1 MNMFFIVRKAEEL
14 KVSCAEI
21 LKAAFSLEYV
31 QKILISSGERNRIYK
46 PVITWGIWL
55 GQTLSADHSCRNALA
70 CAKSAGVLSR
80 KASVHTGGYCQARNR
95 LKEKA
100 LRTLGIGLGK
110 ELVKDEKP
118 EDRWHGRRVIIPDG
132 SSVSLPDTLAN
143 QKAYPQPNTQ
153 SDGCGFP
160 VMYLNTLMSLASGS
174 LLDFETGPGNGN
186 ELTLWRKMWHLLKSG
201 DVILGDGKY
210 SGYANIALLQ
220 KRGVDTVARFGK
232 RKTDFR
238 KGEIIALEDHIVE
251 WERPKQLP
259 SWLAGKCL
267 PEKMMIRELRFRVEV
282 TGFRSKTV
290 TIATTLLDAETYPKQ
305 NIAELFFCR
314 WQIELRL
321 RDIKTML
328 GMDILRTKTPEQ
340 ARKELWMY
348 LTAYNL
354 LRILMQA
361 ATVKNR
367 EIVARISFQGCRQ
380 RFLAVV
386 MRNCSAKRF
395 GYLYRTLLKDLAND
409 LNPYRPLRIEPRAI
423 KRRKKQYDLLN
434 QPREILRQKL
444 IFQTVSTRDE
454 FMKEAG

>member
-1 MNMFFIVRKAEEL
+1 
-14 KVSCAEI
+14 
-21 LKAAFSLEYV
+21 
-31 QKILISSGERNRIYK
+31 
-46 PVITWGIWL
+46 
-55 GQTLSADHSCRNALA
+55 
-70 CAKSAGVLSR
+70 
-80 KASVHTGGYCQARNR
+80 
-95 LKEKA
+95 
-100 LRTLGIGLGK
+100 LRTLGTGLGE
-110 ELVKDEKP
+110 ELIKDEKP

-132 SSVSLPDTLAN
+132 SSVSLPDTLPN
-143 QKAYPQPNTQ
+143 QKVYPQPNTQ
-153 SDGCGFP
+153 STGCGFP
-160 VMYLNTLMSLASGS
+160 VMYLSTLMSLASGA
-174 LLDFETGPGNGN
+174 LMDFETGSGNGN

-210 SGYANIALLQ
+210 SAYANIALLRE
-220 KRGVDTVARFGK
+220 RGIDTVARFGK

-267 PEKMMIRELRFRVEV
+267 PEKMMMRELRFRVEV
-282 TGFRSKTV
+282 TGFRSETV

-328 GMDILRTKTPEQ
+328 GMDVLRTKTPEQ

-386 MRNCSAKRF
+386 MRNCSAKWF

-434 QPREILRQKL
+434 QPREILRQKI
-444 IFQTVSTRDE
+444 IFQTVDTRDE
-454 FMKEAG
+454 SMKEAG

>member
-1 MNMFFIVRKAEEL
+1 MDMFFIVRKAREL
-14 KVSCAEI
+14 KASCAEI
-21 LKAAFSLEYV
+21 LKAAFSLEHV
-31 QKILISSGERNRIYK
+31 QKTLISSGKRNRIYK

-55 GQTLSADHSCRNALA
+55 GQTLSADHSCRSALA
-70 CAKSAGVLSR
+70 CAKSAGILSR

-95 LKEKA
+95 LKETA
-100 LRTLGIGLGK
+100 LRTLGVGLGK
-110 ELVKDEKP
+110 ELVKDENP

-143 QKAYPQPNTQ
+143 QKVYPQPNTQ
-153 SDGCGFP
+153 SAGCGFP
-160 VMYLNTLMSLASGS
+160 IMYLGALMSLTSGA
-174 LLDFETGPGNGN
+174 LLDFETGSGNGN
-186 ELTLWRKMWHLLKSG
+186 ELTLWRKMWHLLQSG

-210 SGYANIALLQ
+210 SSYADIALL
-220 KRGVDTVARFGK
+220 RRRSIDIVARFGK
-232 RKTDFR
+232 RQTDFR
-238 KGEIIALEDHIVE
+238 KGKIIALDDHIVE

-259 SWLAGKCL
+259 AWLAGQCL
-267 PEKMMIRELRFRVEV
+267 PEKMMVRELRFHVEAA
-282 TGFRSKTV
+282 GFRSETV

-305 NIAELFFCR
+305 DIAELFFCR

-328 GMDILRTKTPEQ
+328 GMDILRTKTPDR

-354 LRILMQA
+354 IRTLIQA
-361 ATVKNR
+361 AAVKNR

-386 MRNCSAKRF
+386 TRNCPAKRF
-395 GYLYRTLLKDLAND
+395 GYLYRMLLKDLTND
-409 LNPYRPLRIEPRAI
+409 LNQYRPLRIEPRAI

-434 QPREILRQKL
+434 RARGILRQNL
-444 IFQTVSTRDE
+444 ILQGLDATNKSV
-454 FMKEAG
+454 KEVG